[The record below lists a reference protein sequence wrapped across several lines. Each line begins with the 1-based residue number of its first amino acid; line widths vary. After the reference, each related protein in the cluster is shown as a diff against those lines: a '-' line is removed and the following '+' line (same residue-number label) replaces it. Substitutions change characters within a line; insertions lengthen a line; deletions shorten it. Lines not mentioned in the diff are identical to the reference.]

1 MRLALSLVLLLTA
14 CSPSPMPAPDPA
26 LPTVRTHPWHDT
38 RHHTGGG
45 FRNVWDDDDEPP
57 FLKAA
62 AWGVSF
68 LLASKEQEPAP
79 LQKLDGLAPADG
91 PRLTWLGHST
101 VLIELDGLT
110 VLTDPVFAERASPVP
125 FAGPKREVALP
136 IAPDALPPIDL
147 VLLSHDHY
155 DHLDLDAIAT
165 LHERDRPLVLAPLGV
180 GARLG
185 EARVLEMDWWQH
197 VEVGGFRIHAAPA
210 KHFSGRTLWD
220 RDRTLW
226 ASWYLEPTG
235 GGAPSVYYAGDTAY
249 APHFADVRER
259 LGAPDVVLMPV
270 GAYEPRWFMARVHV
284 DPQQAVQGFIDLGG
298 REASAHFVAV
308 HWGTFDLADDPL
320 DAPRRLVPEIAAER
334 GLDPARVHVLP
345 VGGQVRLST

>member
-1 MRLALSLVLLLTA
+1 MRPLLSLLLLLAA
-14 CSPSPMPAPDPA
+14 CSPSPMPAPDA
-26 LPTVRTHPWHDT
+26 NLPTVRTHPWHDT
-38 RHHTGGG
+38 RHHTEGG
-45 FRNVWDDDDEPP
+45 FQNVWDDNDEPP

-62 AWGVSF
+62 GWGVSF

-79 LQKLDGLAPADG
+79 LQNLDGFAPTDG

-101 VLIELDGLT
+101 VLLELDGLI
-110 VLTDPVFAERASPVP
+110 VLTDPIFAERASPLS

-136 IAPDALPPIDL
+136 IAPDSLPPIDL

-155 DHLDLDAIAT
+155 DHLDLAAIEF

-180 GARLG
+180 GERLG
-185 EARVLEMDWWQH
+185 GMRVLEMDWWQH

-226 ASWYLEPTG
+226 ASWYLEPMHES
-235 GGAPSVYYAGDTAY
+235 APSVYYAGDTAY
-249 APHFADVRER
+249 APHFAEVRER

-298 REASAHFVAV
+298 RDHGAHFVAV

-334 GLDPARVHVLP
+334 GLDEGRVHVLP
-345 VGGQVRLST
+345 VGGQVRPSI

>member
-1 MRLALSLVLLLTA
+1 MP
-14 CSPSPMPAPDPA
+14 PSEDA
-26 LPTVRTHPWHDT
+26 LPTVRTHPWHDV

-45 FRNVWDDDDEPP
+45 FRNVWGDDDEPP

-62 AWGVSF
+62 GWVASF
-68 LLASKEQEPAP
+68 LLSSKEQTPAP
-79 LQKLDGLAPADG
+79 LRRPDGLAPADG
-91 PRLTWLGHST
+91 PRLTWLGHAS
-101 VLIELDGLT
+101 VLLELGGLT

-125 FAGPKREVALP
+125 FAGPKREVPLP
-136 IAPDALPPIDL
+136 IAPDTLPPIDL

-155 DHLDLDAIAT
+155 DHLDLASIAF

-185 EARVLEMDWWQH
+185 GARVVEMDWWQH
-197 VEVGGFRIHAAPA
+197 VEVGGFRVHSAPA

-226 ASWYLEPTG
+226 ASWYLEPMG
-235 GGAPSVYYAGDTAY
+235 GSAPSVYYAGDTAY
-249 APHFADVRER
+249 APHFADVRAR

-284 DPQQAVQGFIDLGG
+284 DPEQAVQGFLDLGA
-298 REASAHFVAV
+298 RESGAHFVAV

-320 DAPRRLVPEIAAER
+320 DAPRRLVPEIAAGC

-345 VGGQVRLST
+345 VGGQVTFGG

>member
-45 FRNVWDDDDEPP
+45 FRNVWDDDDDEPP

-226 ASWYLEPTG
+226 ASWYLEPMG

-259 LGAPDVVLMPV
+259 LGARARPPRGRAGPALHLIFAWSLPGGSHRGTV
-270 GAYEPRWFMARVHV
+270 GVTTTRA
-284 DPQQAVQGFIDLGG
+284 QGGAPG
-298 REASAHFVAV
+298 R
-308 HWGTFDLADDPL
+308 T
-320 DAPRRLVPEIAAER
+320 APYP
-334 GLDPARVHVLP
+334 PARSP
-345 VGGQVRLST
+345 LSRGRAAPAFTLSK